1 MQGYH
6 GALLGCNTGWDRYLD
21 DHLGVWCEAP
31 FKLDSAG
38 PKLCEAGV
46 GFHAHSGSGGSRVG
60 SLWTAGAGN
69 VAVELR
75 GEFDYR
81 FFNESA
87 LGMLDYCAK
96 DSSGHCEPGRGARAR
111 AARVSSGE
119 FVVPVSTTSA
129 LYDTPS
135 PTTRARRPRR
145 AARGRASRASRASA
159 PSSEIGSGVRPA
171 PISCSSSPMPTRPPK
186 PRPAPPPP
194 PPPSPSSSSSSSSSS
209 SVFTSR

>member
-1 MQGYH
+1 MTTDNMAAGAAGAADDPATAPATARRRTAAAGETTECAFDRVRMMKCTYVDDDTCSDDGYDWEVDVQVVRNPAAATGAYAVGDVERLVQGYH

-96 DSSGHCEPGRGARAR
+96 DSSGHCEPGR
-111 AARVSSGE
+111 
-119 FVVPVSTTSA
+119 
-129 LYDTPS
+129 
-135 PTTRARRPRR
+135 
-145 AARGRASRASRASA
+145 
-159 PSSEIGSGVRPA
+159 
-171 PISCSSSPMPTRPPK
+171 C
-186 PRPAPPPP
+186 
-194 PPPSPSSSSSSSSSS
+194 
-209 SVFTSR
+209 

>member
-1 MQGYH
+1 MPAVRNPAAATGTYTVDDVERLVQGYH

-96 DSSGHCEPGRGARAR
+96 DSSGHCEPGR
-111 AARVSSGE
+111 
-119 FVVPVSTTSA
+119 
-129 LYDTPS
+129 
-135 PTTRARRPRR
+135 
-145 AARGRASRASRASA
+145 
-159 PSSEIGSGVRPA
+159 
-171 PISCSSSPMPTRPPK
+171 C
-186 PRPAPPPP
+186 
-194 PPPSPSSSSSSSSSS
+194 
-209 SVFTSR
+209 